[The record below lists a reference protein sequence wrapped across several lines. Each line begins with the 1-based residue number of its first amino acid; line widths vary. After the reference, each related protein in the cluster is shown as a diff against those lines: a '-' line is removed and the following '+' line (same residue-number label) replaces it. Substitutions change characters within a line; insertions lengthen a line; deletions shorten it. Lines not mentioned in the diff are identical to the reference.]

1 MMTVRKELDAAVSH
15 ETMAAMFW
23 RVFEHQQAGRKGGL
37 VQALIPPPG
46 LISGVVLRI
55 GVERV
60 IVPTTGAVKY
70 PHAFTVGVYLS
81 GHADPH
87 RSQKLNVCRPVLS
100 GEEYTHGSLV
110 LSPPHNETSKKKA
123 ASISEEQAGG
133 L

>member
-1 MMTVRKELDAAVSH
+1 MMTVRKELDAAVGH
-15 ETMAAMFW
+15 ETMAAPLW
-23 RVFEHQQAGRKGGL
+23 VVLEHQQAGRKGGL

-46 LISGVVLRI
+46 LVSGVVLRI

-60 IVPTTGAVKY
+60 IVPAPRTVKH
-70 PHAFTVGVYLS
+70 PQPITVGLYLS

-87 RSQKLNVCRPVLS
+87 RSQKINVCRPVLS

-110 LSPPHNETSKKKA
+110 LSPPHNEASKKKA
-123 ASISEEQAGG
+123 ASISDEQAGG